1 MSSRHSVTRGL
12 TEYPR
17 KPHSLISLRQE
28 NTLIP
33 QTDESTT
40 SKGRAVLTHSDLPNM
55 TTVDSKQK
63 KSPTSFHQTLTQWR
77 LVFYTSIG
85 MVLLPF
91 ILYLI
96 FGFVKEQ
103 EWNKSVEETK
113 PKTSPTNNDMPSM
126 YVTCE
131 TSLHVKQAR
140 VSLNGDGRSSQQ
152 ALPGETIVT
161 GVKGREASGGTPL
174 FLLGP
179 VRCVLKVVAD
189 ANGGEQTSAG
199 LLMQGSSVCVTVA
212 NGPCEYWVQTKKCSE
227 TARSITWVLNKI
239 APYCSRVVPKI
250 GLACSAL
257 FMGDWAIIRV
267 GKAKTME
274 DSREAKSVED
284 SVESKTVEDSREAK
298 TVEDSREAK
307 SVEDSAES
315 KTVEDSRE
323 AKTVEDS
330 KEAAP
335 VMNDPALRD
344 FAFTRFKKK

>member
-1 MSSRHSVTRGL
+1 MKCGRPVVRLEFDGRWKTDRAREETIHPSTLHSVTRGL

-63 KSPTSFHQTLTQWR
+63 KSPTSFH
-77 LVFYTSIG
+77 
-85 MVLLPF
+85 
-91 ILYLI
+91 
-96 FGFVKEQ
+96 
-103 EWNKSVEETK
+103 
-113 PKTSPTNNDMPSM
+113 
-126 YVTCE
+126 
-131 TSLHVKQAR
+131 QAR

-199 LLMQGSSVCVTVA
+199 LLMQGSSAAVFSWSSHTDDCCQPTERVPD
-212 NGPCEYWVQTKKCSE
+212 GPE
-227 TARSITWVLNKI
+227 ARSLEPYFTLVSKCGNPLSRGVNSAVNSFFYHGSTQLELRLPSVHRRFPPPESSGCRTQLGSGYPGVSSRSTLQPTSEDGSINVQVKGDNHITQHSQASHLPCQAI
-239 APYCSRVVPKI
+239 QASLLPSRASLLP
-250 GLACSAL
+250 S
-257 FMGDWAIIRV
+257 
-267 GKAKTME
+267 
-274 DSREAKSVED
+274 
-284 SVESKTVEDSREAK
+284 
-298 TVEDSREAK
+298 
-307 SVEDSAES
+307 
-315 KTVEDSRE
+315 
-323 AKTVEDS
+323 
-330 KEAAP
+330 
-335 VMNDPALRD
+335 
-344 FAFTRFKKK
+344 